1 MPAVGN
7 AARQAGNA
15 RAGREAG
22 PGGRATRACRPRRQT
37 GWAHVAVL
45 CARETTR
52 VRFGISSGFDGVVAG
67 REKPPDAGS
76 FGKLLCK
83 YHTDASLRSPKT
95 AGTRGFPSFQ
105 CIYASQRWLRVAG
118 LTIGRVPDLESGR

>member
-1 MPAVGN
+1 MRHGKQETPEREG
-7 AARQAGNA
+7 RQGLAGA
-15 RAGREAG
+15 PR
-22 PGGRATRACRPRRQT
+22 GRAALVGKRDGRM
-37 GWAHVAVL
+37 HVAVL

-83 YHTDASLRSPKT
+83 YHTDASLSSKT